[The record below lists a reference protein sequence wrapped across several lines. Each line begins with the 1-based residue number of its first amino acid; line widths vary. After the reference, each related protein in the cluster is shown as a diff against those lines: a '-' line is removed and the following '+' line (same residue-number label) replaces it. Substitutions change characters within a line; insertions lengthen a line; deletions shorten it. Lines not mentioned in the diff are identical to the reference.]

1 MTRWLGALVSV
12 LSLSCGVGA
21 PGDARPAL
29 EEEPVGVSREAL
41 TGVSLDA
48 SGRLTIT
55 GTAANDTVTVKYFPG
70 DASRIVVTL
79 NGSSVVYDLIILYGT
94 APSSLVFWGLDG
106 NDSFQNATSLPSTA
120 YGNNGDDVLIGG
132 SGNDFLE
139 GDYGNDMLF
148 GNEGNDTLW
157 GSGGND
163 MLYGGPGNDALYGH
177 GGIDML
183 YGEDGADTLNGGS
196 SDDVLS
202 GGSGQ
207 DTIIAVG
214 LGSDTITGGA
224 QWDYLWVDSSD
235 NVTDASDN
243 EVALGYLH
251 EVSQFEAVSY
261 GGRSVTAVGLD
272 PLGEDL
278 PDPLAQSGD
287 LPVTKVDYSD
297 RALFRSSG
305 PNKND
310 VFQSPLLGDCYFM
323 SAMAAIADADPEYIR
338 NMIVALGDGTYAV
351 RFYDSGDPRY
361 VRVDG
366 ELYEKDGALAYAR
379 LNGTSISG
387 AGAVWMPLV
396 EKAFAIY
403 RNGNGQY
410 QAIANGNAGPSLP
423 TQLNASILY
432 YSWGDGHVSGCDGPC
447 TDLLSWVAAG
457 SPNNTYKTWMEN
469 KVKSYLAWVQVMQ
482 NADVPLVT
490 GAISNA
496 SNTLTLTSDNFRRG
510 QHIFMIDHVTTD
522 ANGVATGIVLRNPYG
537 SYVTFT
543 DPAHIFFLLS
553 AGAYFLP

>member
-1 MTRWLGALVSV
+1 MVRWLGALVSMM
-12 LSLSCGVGA
+12 LLSCGVGA

-29 EEEPVGVSREAL
+29 EEEHVGVSREAL

-70 DASRIVVTL
+70 DASRIVVAL
-79 NGSSVVYDLIILYGT
+79 NGSSVVYDLVILYGT
-94 APSSLVFWGLDG
+94 APSSLAFWGLDG
-106 NDSFQNATSLPSTA
+106 NDSFQNSTSLPSTA
-120 YGNNGDDVLIGG
+120 YGNNGDDVLVGG

-139 GDYGNDMLF
+139 GDYGNDLLL

-163 MLYGGPGNDALYGH
+163 MLFGGAGNDALYGH

-183 YGEDGADTLNGGS
+183 YGEDGADTINGGS
-196 SDDVLS
+196 SDDMLN
-202 GGSGQ
+202 GGNGQ
-207 DTIIAVG
+207 DTIISVG
-214 LGSDTITGGA
+214 LGEDTVTGGA
-224 QWDYLWVDSSD
+224 QWDSMWVDSSD

-243 EVALGYLH
+243 EETLGYLH
-251 EVSQFEAVSY
+251 EIDEFEAVSY
-261 GGRSVTAVGLD
+261 GGSTVTAVGLS
-272 PLGEDL
+272 PMGEDL
-278 PDPLAQSGD
+278 PDPKAQSANS
-287 LPVTKVDYSD
+287 PVTKVDYSD
-297 RALFRSSG
+297 RPLFRASG

-323 SAMAAIADADPEYIR
+323 SAMASIANADPEYIR

-351 RFYDSGDPRY
+351 RFYDDGDPRY

-366 ELYEKDGALAYAR
+366 ELYEKDGTLAYAR
-379 LNGTSISG
+379 LNGTNING

-403 RNGNGQY
+403 RNGNGHY
-410 QAIANGNAGPSLP
+410 QSVAGGNAGPPLP
-423 TQLNASILY
+423 TQLNAEISY

-447 TDLLSWVAAG
+447 VNHLLWVAAG
-457 SPNNTYKTWMEN
+457 SPNNTYKTWMQS
-469 KVKSYLAWVQVMQ
+469 KVKSYLWWVQLMLS
-482 NADVPLVT
+482 AKVPLVT
-490 GAISNA
+490 GATSNA

-522 ANGVATGIVLRNPYG
+522 ADGTATGIVLRNPYG
-537 SYVTFT
+537 SYVTFS
-543 DPAHIFFLLS
+543 DPSHIFFLLG
-553 AGAYFLP
+553 AGAYLLP